1 MVNKV
6 FLIGRLGRDPEIRK
20 VNSGTSVVNFSIATD
35 ERWSDRSGE
44 RQQRTEWHKIIAW
57 GTLAET
63 CAKYLNRGQLV
74 FIEGKIQTQ
83 EWNDRDGNKRK
94 TTEIIASSMQM
105 LTPRGGGSDEKPTQ
119 QAKPQ
124 AKPVA
129 EDIED
134 IEDIDDEETPF

>member
-1 MVNKV
+1 MVNKA

-105 LTPRGGGSDEKPTQ
+105 LTPRGGGSGDHTPQ
-119 QAKPQ
+119 QAKPKAQ
-124 AKPVA
+124 PVA
-129 EDIED
+129 ED
-134 IEDIDDEETPF
+134 IEDIDDEEIPF